1 MQYLSEMPIDIRET
15 LVKLLNEES
24 LNFHLEWFED
34 GSVVF
39 STADSCG
46 AYKVTVEKKR
56 QDLEGRARRQ
66 RSLTHGKRG
75 QIVVIPVHLVQ

>member
-24 LNFHLEWFED
+24 LNFHLEWLED

-46 AYKVTVEKKR
+46 AYKVTVEKSAKTWT
-56 QDLEGRARRQ
+56 DV
-66 RSLTHGKRG
+66 RG
-75 QIVVIPVHLVQ
+75 ASAA